1 MMQQVFVWTLSDVIA
16 GAIFVVVVVVTCALI
31 AKEWVEQKLC
41 KHDKGV
47 SETRSC
53 DAICRGCGKNLG
65 FIGTWREAQK
75 EKK

>member
-1 MMQQVFVWTLSDVIA
+1 MMPQVFVWHASDVLAGVAAIVAIA
-16 GAIFVVVVVVTCALI
+16 AACVLV